1 MELHGAGVHFFLPA
15 PFRSAVLEP
24 NLKDDIYDES
34 QLESANLILLVLS
47 V

>member
-15 PFRSAVLEP
+15 PFCSAVLEP
-24 NLKDDIYDES
+24 DLKDDVHYES
-34 QLESANLILLVLS
+34 QLESANLILFVLS